1 MMYYLQRSKIL
12 EKPSSCITYAH
23 ISFNIKNGVV
33 TDISYITH
41 LLKGDDRLSTE
52 YFLER
57 AI

>member
-1 MMYYLQRSKIL
+1 MMYYLRRSKIL
-12 EKPSSCITYAH
+12 ESLRVVLPIEH
-23 ISFNIKNGVV
+23 ISFSVKNGVV

-41 LLKGDDRLSTE
+41 LLKGDDKLSTE